1 VLVFSHDAKLDV
13 PALLAAF
20 GTQAGYIGALG
31 SRKTTEDRERRLREA
46 GADDADLARLHA
58 PCGLDIGAA
67 TVEETAIAVL
77 AELIAH
83 RAHRP
88 GVSLRASSGPIRRER
103 DGAPELSSPVAEPG
117 AASPAG

>member
-1 VLVFSHDAKLDV
+1 M
-13 PALLAAF
+13 
-20 GTQAGYIGALG
+20 
-31 SRKTTEDRERRLREA
+31 RLREA
-46 GADDADLARLHA
+46 GADEADMARLYA

-77 AELIAH
+77 AEIIAH
-83 RAHRP
+83 RAGRA
-88 GVSLRASSGPIRRER
+88 GVSLREAEGPIRRER